1 MKCATDL
8 IGCRVER
15 EAADGS
21 TEAGKIVAADGDDV
35 IVSFGTRRDRMPA
48 APLLAAAVPTIALG
62 STVIRKVGTGYQS
75 GAVTSIKADR
85 YTVSFAAGPQN
96 FTAAQLAN
104 MTVLPPAPPETKP
117 TTQKDQIAAALERVL
132 SANRPAVA

>member
-21 TEAGKIVAADGDDV
+21 TEAGKIVATDGDDV
-35 IVSFGTRRDRMPA
+35 IVSFGSRRDRMPA

-62 STVIRKVGTGYQS
+62 STVIRKVGTGYQF

-85 YTVSFAAGPQN
+85 YTVSFAGGPQN
-96 FTAAQLAN
+96 FTSAQFAS
-104 MTVLPPAPPETKP
+104 MTVLPPRPETKP
-117 TTQKDQIAAALERVL
+117 TTQQDQIAAALERVL
-132 SANRPAVA
+132 AANRPAVA